1 MFLNCSI
8 NYTFMLTGKELRHE
22 KFRRLKKAAKKV
34 AREFKPPLVGII
46 QEYRADKKAGRPT
59 RFWSECG
66 IWGAQV
72 LASLAINRA
81 TATCV
86 GVGAWDPTLQQG
98 SGRMLTDAS
107 PTSLTV
113 SAAIASSIPPH
124 YANPVQA
131 LEYSMCIIRIWTE
144 RWAWKKTGITG
155 DVAGPALNPLT
166 AGAIEMTL
174 KLVEK
179 QPADEFTRLMI
190 GINGIF
196 GNAVRMVEAGLLV
209 LAYHGTK
216 RWHRKHEAPSEQQ
229 PAS

>member
-1 MFLNCSI
+1 
-8 NYTFMLTGKELRHE
+8 MLTAKKLRRE
-22 KFRRLKKAAKKV
+22 KFPRIKKAMK
-34 AREFKPPLVGII
+34 EFKPPLVGVI
-46 QEYRADKKAGRPT
+46 QDYRKDRKAGRPT
-59 RFWSECG
+59 HLWSDLG
-66 IWGAQV
+66 LLGTQV

-81 TATCV
+81 TASCI
-86 GVGAWDPTLQQG
+86 GVGAWDPNLQQG
-98 SGRMLTDAS
+98 ASRMLTDAS
-107 PTSLTV
+107 PASLTF
-113 SAAIASSIPPH
+113 STWIASSVPPY

-131 LEYSMCIIRIWTE
+131 IESATCVIRILTE

-155 DVAGPALNPLT
+155 DPAGPALNPLT

-190 GINGIF
+190 GVNGIV

-209 LAYHGTK
+209 LAYHGIK
-216 RWHRKHEAPSEQQ
+216 RWYGNTRPEQR